1 MARGSKGAKDPGGR
15 RTPSG
20 RSSDSGRGARR
31 SRPWLLPTIA
41 IVAGVIVIAAIV
53 YTIVTGQRFF

>member
-1 MARGSKGAKDPGGR
+1 MARGSNGAKDPGGR
-15 RTPSG
+15 RKQPG
-20 RSSDSGRGARR
+20 HGSDSGREARR

-41 IVAGVIVIAAIV
+41 IIAGVIVIAAIV